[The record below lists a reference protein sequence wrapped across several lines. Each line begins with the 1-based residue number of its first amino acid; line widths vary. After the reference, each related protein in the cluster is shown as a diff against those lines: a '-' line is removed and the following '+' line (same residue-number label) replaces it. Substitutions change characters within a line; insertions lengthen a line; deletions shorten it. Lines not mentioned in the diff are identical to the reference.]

1 MAVDRNGDRLE
12 WHSARFLLNSVSYD
26 DKAWYIAN
34 RGPSDHEAIANVA
47 GAGRRGT
54 SEPTT
59 AAIGKVS

>member
-12 WHSARFLLNSVSYD
+12 LHSACFLLNSVSYD
-26 DKAWYIAN
+26 SKIWYIAN
-34 RGPSDHEAIANVA
+34 RGPSYHEAIGNVA
-47 GAGRRGT
+47 RAGRRGT